1 MSENGSAGRR
11 PVAEAVAAR
20 RRAQVVSGLR
30 GLTRPGATA
39 TPAATGDGEQC
50 DLCHTSIPDD
60 HRHLLHLVERRIECV
75 CESCWALRS
84 GDAEYRPTGSRT
96 EWLPDID
103 MPDDVW
109 ASFQIPIGL
118 AFFMDSTTAGCVVA
132 LYPSPAGATESE
144 LHFASWNRM
153 VELNPILASLEP
165 DIEGL
170 IVNRLSDPPA
180 YAIAPIDRCY
190 ELTGTIKMHWEGLS
204 GGAAVQEAV
213 DAVLRPHPRAG
224 GALVSTHQADLAAEP
239 VPAAPEP
246 DFEVLGART
255 VRHAASP
262 MLMLDLQVSEP
273 TGRQVY
279 MIALTIQVMI
289 EPARRTYDAP
299 TRERLAGLFGPP
311 ERWSVTTRSL
321 VWSQLDVVVPA
332 FTGSTTIAVPIACN
346 YDMEVAASKYLHS
359 LPDGE
364 APLAMHFNGV
374 VYYPNDDGTLQMVL
388 IPWSR
393 SVGFRMPVSV
403 WSETIEHYYPN
414 TAWVALRS
422 QTLDLLER
430 RRVDRAHATFDA
442 TVRELLDEPDAV

>member
-1 MSENGSAGRR
+1 MSMQPAG
-11 PVAEAVAAR
+11 V
-20 RRAQVVSGLR
+20 
-30 GLTRPGATA
+30 
-39 TPAATGDGEQC
+39 TPE
-50 DLCHTSIPDD
+50 
-60 HRHLLHLVERRIECV
+60 
-75 CESCWALRS
+75 
-84 GDAEYRPTGSRT
+84 
-96 EWLPDID
+96 
-103 MPDDVW
+103 
-109 ASFQIPIGL
+109 
-118 AFFMDSTTAGCVVA
+118 
-132 LYPSPAGATESE
+132 PSP
-144 LHFASWNRM
+144 
-153 VELNPILASLEP
+153 
-165 DIEGL
+165 D
-170 IVNRLSDPPA
+170 
-180 YAIAPIDRCY
+180 
-190 ELTGTIKMHWEGLS
+190 
-204 GGAAVQEAV
+204 
-213 DAVLRPHPRAG
+213 
-224 GALVSTHQADLAAEP
+224 
-239 VPAAPEP
+239 APEP
-246 DFEVLGART
+246 EFAVLGARA
-255 VRHAASP
+255 VRHAATP
-262 MLMLDLQVSEP
+262 MLTFDVQVSEP

-289 EPARRTYDAP
+289 EPARRAYDAA
-299 TRERLAGLFGPP
+299 TRERLVGLFGPP

-321 VWSQLDVVVPA
+321 VWAQLDVVVPA
-332 FTGSTTIAVPIACN
+332 FTGSTTVAVPIACN